1 MRSAATSEKTPLL
14 DAAAVQP
21 SKSDGGPSN
30 GTGKP
35 SSNSRGDS
43 SVAVQPSKSGGP
55 SNGTGK
61 PSSNGLGDSTSS
73 KPDVP
78 AKRVKGNLP
87 SWRDAFREIA
97 PFLKPQDTKHMVLA
111 ALALLAVMLDKLVAV
126 LPPLAIRRAVDV
138 IAAFGGSGDLDE
150 NEYGELKRST
160 FETVTWS
167 IGSYF
172 LLKTL
177 DSAISSFQTIC
188 QRSVSLDAERRF
200 ATSLFRHM
208 QVLGAAYHLERH
220 GTFGN

>member
-14 DAAAVQP
+14 DAGAVQP
-21 SKSDGGPSN
+21 PKSD
-30 GTGKP
+30 
-35 SSNSRGDS
+35 
-43 SVAVQPSKSGGP
+43 GP

-97 PFLKPQDTKHMVLA
+97 PFLKPQDTKHMALA